1 MAKPW
6 VEIGRY
12 GSVGLELVLS
22 IFLVAAFGHWLD
34 TRYWGARGWGTDG
47 GFLLGVVVG
56 FLNLWRTTQKM
67 QKDIERAEAADPAA
81 SRWTVDEKWV
91 HKEKDDEPKG

>member
-12 GSVGLELVLS
+12 GSVGIELLLT
-22 IFLVAAFGHWLD
+22 IFIVAALGQWLD
-34 TRYWGARGWGTDG
+34 ARYWGGHGWGTSG

-56 FLNLWRTTQKM
+56 FRNLWKTTQKM

-81 SRWTVDEKWV
+81 SRWTVDPNWV
-91 HKEKDDEPKG
+91 HEDKDDEPKG